1 MRRRNSGSSEAD
13 LRDEASFEVEWPPV
27 ATRLEAGL
35 RRRRVPAPMVEDL
48 VQETGLRLFEIWHR
62 VDPARDLWPLALTIA
77 LNMLRDHIRADTRRQ
92 EVAVPETLT
101 EDDTETAA
109 LARVELARVQ
119 ENLVQLTAAQR
130 SALLAEVG
138 AGNGS
143 EVSASARKMLRMR
156 ARKRLRALMDGASG
170 VVAAAGSIAQRALR
184 IGSGSALGEQLA
196 PGASLAAGV
205 FWAAALGGVGAVGI
219 TAPSWGADTPTR
231 AAVPAEVDAG
241 WARRLPV
248 ADRGSEPRP
257 RRTQLEPFS
266 AGSSGRRAAGDKRI
280 APVKDP
286 GARRVTK
293 RPVDRPRPKHEPDGV
308 RVDEPRAEIG
318 TSGYDI
324 KAGAA
329 GSAGGHTAHA
339 VLSVASETR
348 GSRDARGC
356 AGVGAPGEIC
366 RMHPKGGATAQ
377 VDDRDPVEVHL
388 DSRGF
393 RGTSGGSTLIGA
405 AQS

>member
-1 MRRRNSGSSEAD
+1 MRRRTSGGSEAD

-27 ATRLEAGL
+27 AARLEAGL

-62 VDPARDLWPLALTIA
+62 VDPARELWPLALTIA
-77 LNMLRDHIRADTRRQ
+77 LNMLRDHIRADNRRQ
-92 EVAVPETLT
+92 EVAVPESLM

-143 EVSASARKMLRMR
+143 EVSASATKMLRLR

-170 VVAAAGSIAQRALR
+170 VVAAAGSVAQRALR
-184 IGSGSALGEQLA
+184 LGSASTLGEQLA

-205 FWAAALGGVGAVGI
+205 FWAAALGGVGAVGV
-219 TAPSWGADTPTR
+219 TAPSWGADAPAR
-231 AAVPAEVDAG
+231 SAVAAEVDAG
-241 WARRLPV
+241 GTRHLPV
-248 ADRGSEPRP
+248 AGQAGERRP
-257 RRTQLEPFS
+257 RRAPIEPFS
-266 AGSSGRRAAGDKRI
+266 TGVSDRRATGDKRI
-280 APVKDP
+280 VPVKRP
-286 GARRVTK
+286 EERRVTK
-293 RPVDRPRPKHEPDGV
+293 RPDDRPHPTPEPDGV
-308 RVDEPRAEIG
+308 RVDEPRAKVG

-324 KAGAA
+324 KAGAG

-339 VLSVASETR
+339 VLSLASETR

-356 AGVGAPGEIC
+356 GGVGAPTEVC
-366 RMHPKGGATAQ
+366 RMHPKGGASAQ

-393 RGTSGGSTLIGA
+393 RGTSGGSTLTGA
-405 AQS
+405 AP